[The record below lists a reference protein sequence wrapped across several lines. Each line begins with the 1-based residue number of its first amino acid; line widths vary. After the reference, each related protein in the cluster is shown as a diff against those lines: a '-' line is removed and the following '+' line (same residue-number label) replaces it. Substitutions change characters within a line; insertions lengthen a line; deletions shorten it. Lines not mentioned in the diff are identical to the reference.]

1 MSDTLVLDVHASV
14 TSISPLTGSK
24 LGGTLIT
31 ITGENFSNDHLDNP
45 VKIGAD
51 YCYVIT
57 SSPTQITCRTDLLA
71 SQTE

>member
-14 TSISPLTGSK
+14 TSVSPLTGST

-45 VKIGAD
+45 VKIGDD
-51 YCYVIT
+51 YCYVL
-57 SSPTQITCRTDLLA
+57 SSSVT
-71 SQTE
+71 